1 MKELETLTDSEKIDY
16 LIKKIDQID
25 KTINPPLWKSLLK
38 WFISHFWTLLALA
51 VVAYF
56 LWQVWEM
63 VQAVQ
68 AQVDSVKNQVDGF
81 KVSVGDQ
88 FKGLG
93 EAMGSIKNF
102 DINQF
107 KFWE

>member
-1 MKELETLTDSEKIDY
+1 MKELENLTDSQKIDY
-16 LIKKIDQID
+16 LIKKIEQID
-25 KTINPPLWKSLLK
+25 RTVNPPFWKTFLY
-38 WFISHFWTLLALA
+38 WFLANFWTLLFLA
-51 VVAYF
+51 IIGYF

-68 AQVDSVKNQVDGF
+68 AQVDAVQNQVNGF
-81 KVSVGDQ
+81 KLSVSNQ

-93 EAMGSIKNF
+93 EALGSIKDF
-102 DINQF
+102 DISRF

>member
-1 MKELETLTDSEKIDY
+1 MKELENLTDSEKIDY

-25 KTINPPLWKSLLK
+25 KTINPPFWKTFLK
-38 WFISHFWTLLALA
+38 WFIANFWTLLALA
-51 VVAYF
+51 IIGYF

-68 AQVDSVKNQVDGF
+68 TQIDSVKGQVDGL
-81 KVSVGDQ
+81 KNSVSDQ
-88 FKGLG
+88 FKGMG
-93 EAMGSIKNF
+93 EAMGSVKDF
-102 DINQF
+102 DVSRF

>member
-1 MKELETLTDSEKIDY
+1 MKELENLSTEEKIDY
-16 LIKKIDQID
+16 LIKKIEQID
-25 KTINPPLWKSLLK
+25 KTVNPPFWKTFLK
-38 WFISHFWTLLALA
+38 WFLSHFWTWLILGVL
-51 VVAYF
+51 AYF
-56 LWQVWEM
+56 MWQVWEM

-68 AQVDSVKNQVDGF
+68 AQIDAVTTSMDSF

-93 EAMGSIKNF
+93 EALDSITNF
-102 DINQF
+102 DINQL